1 MLDRIAA
8 KLGNFIR
15 SCQARRWGP
24 SFIKVIRIGFER
36 EKVGQLEQSEPIVP
50 FRPWGSGPQPEA
62 SEARGH
68 ASRRADHIAFDRKE
82 LNIILGVYGTR
93 VAAGEWRDYALDFG
107 RDKAT
112 FSIFRRASEMPLYR
126 IVKDPTLARRQ
137 GLYAV
142 IAQGGLILK
151 RGQDLAQVLRVLIRH
166 PQIAAV

>member
-1 MLDRIAA
+1 
-8 KLGNFIR
+8 
-15 SCQARRWGP
+15 
-24 SFIKVIRIGFER
+24 VIPIGFER
-36 EKVGQLEQSEPIVP
+36 EKVGQLEESEPIVP
-50 FRPWGSGPQPEA
+50 FRSWGSGPRPEA
-62 SEARGH
+62 SEARDH
-68 ASRRADHIAFDRKE
+68 ANRRADQIAFDRRE

-112 FSIFRRASEMPLYR
+112 FSIFRRASEVPLYR

-151 RGQDLAQVLRVLIRH
+151 RGQDLAQVLRVLIRQ
-166 PQIAAV
+166 PQLAAV